1 MGNQSPHLLKRSG
14 GPVCGTTMMF
24 DRQSESFGTRSHSR
38 HHIVIVSSSSIWQM
52 ECEVNLLKR
61 KVQEYQEHT
70 KNLRDF
76 SRGQR
81 DKLRQVIMAC
91 ASQLQEKEAT
101 MEQVSLKYLIT
112 VMKFTE
118 YYRFRR
124 CQRNDFVF
132 FVTINFAN
140 LMFQVVEIG
149 KMMPILPN
157 STT

>member
-1 MGNQSPHLLKRSG
+1 M
-14 GPVCGTTMMF
+14 CGTTMMF

-91 ASQLQEKEAT
+91 ASQLQEKEVAI
-101 MEQVSLKYLIT
+101 EQGSLILLIFLNLLKCLYQEVSKG
-112 VMKFTE
+112 
-118 YYRFRR
+118 R
-124 CQRNDFVF
+124 FVF
-132 FVTINFAN
+132 FIAISFAN
-140 LMFQVVEIG
+140 LTFQVVVIG
-149 KMMPILPN
+149 NMKLILPN
-157 STT
+157 AIT

>member
-1 MGNQSPHLLKRSG
+1 
-14 GPVCGTTMMF
+14 
-24 DRQSESFGTRSHSR
+24 
-38 HHIVIVSSSSIWQM
+38 M

-140 LMFQVVEIG
+140 LMFQVVEIYDNYY
-149 KMMPILPN
+149 PAII
-157 STT
+157 T

>member
-1 MGNQSPHLLKRSG
+1 MWCGPQSILFDRNIAKISGVGPVPQVPKCSG

-101 MEQVSLKYLIT
+101 MEQVSPYLI
-112 VMKFTE
+112 
-118 YYRFRR
+118 
-124 CQRNDFVF
+124 
-132 FVTINFAN
+132 
-140 LMFQVVEIG
+140 L
-149 KMMPILPN
+149 
-157 STT
+157 